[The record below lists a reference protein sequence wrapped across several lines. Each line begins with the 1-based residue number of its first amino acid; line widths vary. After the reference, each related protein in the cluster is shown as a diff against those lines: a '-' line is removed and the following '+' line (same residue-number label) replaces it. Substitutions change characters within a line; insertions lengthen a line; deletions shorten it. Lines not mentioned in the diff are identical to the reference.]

1 MGCRFI
7 GSKPAII
14 PLICEIENLG
24 LKSGANVELYLRLP
38 GQARWT
44 DAVGYERRPEVTID
58 SNHEDRVVRFA
69 VGECNPGEKVAL
81 TDFLVIGPEDL
92 RSAPVSMAV
101 EFRLA
106 QRDEVAVEGTL
117 SIGLIDISRDNVAEA
132 LAEVSAIMPNPK
144 QPKRLSDQMLE
155 LARRIFEN
163 SFVVGA
169 TAVFVYYDKEALK
182 ARNPG
187 LDGVPSALLKAQTGV
202 RDRQGRFWFPS
213 VNSRSV
219 LVFDGKVAPEVPG
232 FDENKVPNLG
242 VRRIP

>member
-1 MGCRFI
+1 
-7 GSKPAII
+7 
-14 PLICEIENLG
+14 
-24 LKSGANVELYLRLP
+24 
-38 GQARWT
+38 
-44 DAVGYERRPEVTID
+44 
-58 SNHEDRVVRFA
+58 
-69 VGECNPGEKVAL
+69 
-81 TDFLVIGPEDL
+81 
-92 RSAPVSMAV
+92 MAV